1 MQWNLRLRAAE
12 RGIWKSAELRRML
25 AAAGLEISA
34 GKMSS
39 WWAGTPITM
48 RLDDLDVLC
57 SVLGCTCNDL
67 MSLEPEKVAARG
79 PRAIEAANG
88 GDHAGHQGGPSGNGG
103 AGGRAPA
110 VPPRLGTPR
119 SRPPL

>member
-25 AAAGLEISA
+25 ARAGLEISA

-57 SVLGCTCNDL
+57 SVLECTMNDL
-67 MSLEPEKVAARG
+67 MSPEPDKVAARR
-79 PRAIEAANG
+79 PRATEAANG
-88 GDHAGHQGGPSGNGG
+88 EHAGPTSGADPG
-103 AGGRAPA
+103 APA
-110 VPPRLGTPR
+110 VRPRLGAPR
-119 SRPPL
+119 STPPL

>member
-57 SVLGCTCNDL
+57 SVLGCTMNDL
-67 MSLEPEKVAARG
+67 MSPEPEKVAARG
-79 PRAIEAANG
+79 PRAAEAANG
-88 GDHAGHQGGPSGNGG
+88 EDHLGHPGGPSGNGG
-103 AGGRAPA
+103 AGGRTPA